1 MYYVTG
7 DTHGNQMLWDICIT
21 GFLKPGDTII
31 VTGDFGIGF
40 FKGRYWSE
48 EKFFDY
54 LAEQEYTVLFCDGN
68 HENFE
73 KLNQYEALEWNGGKV
88 HFIRKNVIH
97 LMRGEIYEI
106 DGKRIWTFGGG
117 YSLDKEFRVPGISWW
132 QEEMPSIA
140 EYDYAME
147 NLEKHGY
154 QVDYILTHTASIC
167 AIEYMSHLG
176 EQIKNNVKEERVL
189 NHFLQWVEE
198 NVGYQKWYFGHFHID
213 RELWRRQHVVYD
225 AIRELR
231 TGEIVRMRM

>member
-1 MYYVTG
+1 M
-7 DTHGNQMLWDICIT
+7 
-21 GFLKPGDTII
+21 
-31 VTGDFGIGF
+31 
-40 FKGRYWSE
+40 
-48 EKFFDY
+48 
-54 LAEQEYTVLFCDGN
+54 
-68 HENFE
+68 
-73 KLNQYEALEWNGGKV
+73 